1 MKLEG
6 LDIIININLENG
18 IYQFYCESA
27 TGKTRLYDAIKSYQY
42 EGYNVTAYSYFNL
55 QDGLDLEEVIN
66 RTHPQLLLIDRYDM
80 FNDMY
85 HEAILKVSK
94 NCIVLIDSKD
104 VLTFSDYYTTCEIN
118 MTPTTIEVN
127 R

>member
-6 LDIIININLENG
+6 LDITISINLENG
-18 IYQFYCESA
+18 VYQFCCESA
-27 TGKTRLYDAIKSYQY
+27 TGKTRLYDSIKSYQHA
-42 EGYNVTAYSYFNL
+42 GYNVTAYSYTDL
-55 QDGLDLEEVIN
+55 QDGLNLEEVIN
-66 RTHPQLLLIDRYDM
+66 RIRPQLLLIDRYDM
-80 FNDMY
+80 FSDMY
-85 HEAILKVSK
+85 HESILRVSE

>member
-6 LDIIININLENG
+6 LDVIVNINLENG
-18 IYQFYCESA
+18 IYQFCCESA
-27 TGKTRLYDAIKSYQY
+27 TGKTRLYDVIKSYQHT
-42 EGYNVTAYSYFNL
+42 GCNVTAYSYTDL
-55 QDGLDLEEVIN
+55 QDGLNLEEVVN
-66 RTHPQLLLIDRYDM
+66 RIHPQLLLIDRYDM

-85 HEAILKVSK
+85 HESILRVSE

-118 MTPTTIEVN
+118 MTPTAIEVN
-127 R
+127 K